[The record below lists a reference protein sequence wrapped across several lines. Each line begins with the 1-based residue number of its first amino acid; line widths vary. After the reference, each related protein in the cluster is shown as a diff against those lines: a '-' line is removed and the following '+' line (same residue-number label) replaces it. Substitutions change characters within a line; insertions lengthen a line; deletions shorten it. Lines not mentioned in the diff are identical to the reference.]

1 MTATQ
6 SSEVNLLSALLGDS
20 LAKIKD
26 MTEKEITEM
35 KTEFQNQLDVLKEQ
49 VKSELDCLDSDKPM
63 VINLGTIEKPKK
75 KLVHKAFNTIT
86 KILKSQKRKEKNIM
100 LVGSAGGGKTH
111 LVSMVADALKLN
123 FYPMSVG
130 LQTTKSDLLGFVNA

>member
-35 KTEFQNQLDVLKEQ
+35 KTEFQSQLDGLKEQ

-111 LVSMVADALKLN
+111 LVSMVADN
-123 FYPMSVG
+123 
-130 LQTTKSDLLGFVNA
+130 